1 MALNLPFSTKDITDR
16 VTGKDQKPI
25 NQFISHIKSGGLA
38 RTNRYAVMFTPPAG
52 INPGNLQ
59 KILLFCDQI
68 QLPGT
73 NYSTTQNRMFG
84 EFREVPYEK
93 IYDNITMS
101 FYVDVDLKVKSLFD
115 DWSNLISN
123 PVTKTYNYYNTYIS
137 DMRIEVQDINDKT
150 RYEVTLFECYPKTIS
165 SIQMDYAAKDVM
177 KISIGMQYKNWIAT
191 PKSPL
196 ADGQKVPTNLLDRM
210 TQNFSGF
217 QETINNTLGT
227 RAGNFLTG
235 SALSYGVTKLPGLLK
250 F

>member
-1 MALNLPFSTKDITDR
+1 MALNLPFSTKDITNN

-93 IYDNITMS
+93 IYDLQ
-101 FYVDVDLKVKSLFD
+101 YL
-115 DWSNLISN
+115 
-123 PVTKTYNYYNTYIS
+123 NYLQ
-137 DMRIEVQDINDKT
+137 V
-150 RYEVTLFECYPKTIS
+150 
-165 SIQMDYAAKDVM
+165 
-177 KISIGMQYKNWIAT
+177 
-191 PKSPL
+191 
-196 ADGQKVPTNLLDRM
+196 
-210 TQNFSGF
+210 
-217 QETINNTLGT
+217 
-227 RAGNFLTG
+227 
-235 SALSYGVTKLPGLLK
+235 
-250 F
+250 